1 VVRCMCCPQLK
12 IIIGAIAALVIIIIV
27 VVLI

>member
-1 VVRCMCCPQLK
+1 MHVCPQLK

-27 VVLI
+27 VALI

>member
-1 VVRCMCCPQLK
+1 MCCPQLK

-27 VVLI
+27 VALI